1 MDCGAQKQGLLPC
14 MRKKGHE
21 GKHLAFAKV
30 STEPF
35 EMPVEWDETGVTKS
49 PSIRDDEEL
58 VVILRDL
65 L

>member
-1 MDCGAQKQGLLPC
+1 